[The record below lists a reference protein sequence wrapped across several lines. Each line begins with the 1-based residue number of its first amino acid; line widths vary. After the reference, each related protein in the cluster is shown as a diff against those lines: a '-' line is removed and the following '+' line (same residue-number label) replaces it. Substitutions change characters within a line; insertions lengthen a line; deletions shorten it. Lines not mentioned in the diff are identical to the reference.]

1 MPSLRLVL
9 VAFALGVSLVPAAAH
24 ACSCAVANVRGPGS
38 ESCRTAGRV
47 FAGTVGRYE
56 WPLMFG
62 ETSEYELEVDT
73 VWRGEVPRQIFVR
86 TSTLSWAGSCEYHPT
101 PGERFVV
108 CDDEQGAAEPAIGWC
123 YHPAFGEHAKELAAE
138 LGPGAEPAPAPW
150 RRPWWTEGA
159 KIVAVWRELM
169 LLAGPFVA
177 AVLSAGIGA
186 FVGVVWPRPR
196 RNMSGRTL
204 LKVLTMIACVVIAAR
219 VGLAFAVPE
228 EYERIRWVVLGPLAL
243 ATAVGVVLG
252 FLEVRRGRRA
262 LRGLFIAFA
271 AIATT
276 LSAGFVRLHFPVQPA
291 DAIAC
296 SEARA
301 REHLRGFPDWSAYG
315 KDRERY
321 QAAVAEWA
329 RRAPAAC
336 TDWGLS
342 RMHAD
347 PHFRSLRFPD
357 GRGGQYSVHEES
369 PMGYGWEVP

>member
-1 MPSLRLVL
+1 
-9 VAFALGVSLVPAAAH
+9 
-24 ACSCAVANVRGPGS
+24 
-38 ESCRTAGRV
+38 V
-47 FAGTVGRYE
+47 FAGTVGRYQ
-56 WPLMFG
+56 WPLLFG
-62 ETSEYELEVDT
+62 QTSEYELEVET
-73 VWRGEVPRQIFVR
+73 VWRGEVTRQIVVR
-86 TSTLSWAGSCEYHPT
+86 TSTLSGAGSCEYHPT

-108 CDDEQGAAEPAIGWC
+108 CDNEQGAAEPAVSWC
-123 YHPAFGEHAKELAAE
+123 YHPAFGEYAEALAAG

-159 KIVAVWRELM
+159 QLIAMWRELL
-169 LLAGPFVA
+169 LLAGPFA
-177 AVLSAGIGA
+177 AAFLSAGIGA

-196 RNMSGRTL
+196 RTMSVRTL
-204 LKVLTMIACVVIAAR
+204 LKVLASIACVVIAAR

-228 EYERIRWVVLGPLAL
+228 EHDRIRWVVLGPLAL

-271 AIATT
+271 ATATT
-276 LSAGFVRLHFPVQPA
+276 ISAGFVRLHLPVQPA
-291 DAIAC
+291 NAIAC

-301 REHLRGFPDWSAYG
+301 REHLRGFPDWRAHG
-315 KDRERY
+315 EDRERY

-329 RRAPAAC
+329 RRTPAAC

-347 PHFRSLRFPD
+347 PWFRSLRFPD
-357 GRGGQYSVHEES
+357 GRGGQYAVQGEY
-369 PMGYGWEVP
+369 PMGYSWEVP